1 MKGTRPLNNAE
12 IRKVSDAFEGIFA
25 VRNRSLFMLG
35 VSVGGRIS
43 ELLALKVND
52 VWQNGKPVTDL
63 LFDLNIVKGREM
75 SRAVPVN
82 IDGREAIEDLITWQT
97 ELYGNTDPTRS
108 LFTSRNGQGSQRMT
122 RKAAYDVLKDAFEG
136 AGLNG
141 KLGTHSLRKSYAQR
155 LYEQTNDIYA
165 VQEML
170 GHKSVIT
177 TQRYLGVNYASV
189 REASEAMSVSSEGD
203 ISTKT
208 SPSVNEAP
216 DDVLLMELLRRGY
229 DVTKLLEKDESM
241 QLLESSDETTPLN
254 DETTPLNDETTP
266 LNDETTPLK
275 FV

>member
-1 MKGTRPLNNAE
+1 MKGTRPLDNAE
-12 IRKVSDAFEGIFA
+12 IRKISEAFGGIFA

-52 VWQNGKPVTDL
+52 IWQNGKPVKDL
-63 LFDLNIVKGREM
+63 LFDLNIVKGGEI

-82 IDGREAIEDLITWQT
+82 IDGREAIENLIAWHI
-97 ELYGNTDPTRS
+97 ELYGDVNPIRP
-108 LFTSRNGQGSQRMT
+108 LFPSRKGRGSKAMT
-122 RKAAYDVLKDAFEG
+122 RIAAHNALRDAFES

-170 GHKSVIT
+170 GHKSVVT

-189 REASEAMSVSSEGD
+189 RNASEAMSIHAELNV
-203 ISTKT
+203 STKT
-208 SPSVNEAP
+208 LSSVNDAS
-216 DDVLLMELLRRGY
+216 DDEILVELLRRGY
-229 DVTKLLEKDESM
+229 DVARLLQKNEAEPSFEPETEK
-241 QLLESSDETTPLN
+241 TT
-254 DETTPLNDETTP
+254 T
-266 LNDETTPLK
+266 K

>member
-1 MKGTRPLNNAE
+1 MKGTRPLDNAE
-12 IRKVSDAFEGIFA
+12 IRKVSEAFDGVFA

-52 VWQNGKPVTDL
+52 VWQNEKSVKDL
-63 LFDLNIVKGREM
+63 LFDLKIVKGGEV

-82 IDGREAIEDLITWQT
+82 VDGRQAIENLIVWHT
-97 ELYGNTDPTRS
+97 ELYGGVDPTRP
-108 LFTSRNGQGSQRMT
+108 LFPSRKGHGLKAMT
-122 RKAAYDVLKDAFEG
+122 RIAAHSVLKDAFEA

-170 GHKSVIT
+170 GHKSVVT

-189 REASEAMSVSSEGD
+189 RDASEAMSIHAESN
-203 ISTKT
+203 IRTKT
-208 SPSVNEAP
+208 LSSVYEAS
-216 DDVLLMELLRRGY
+216 DDALLIELLRRGY
-229 DVTKLLEKDESM
+229 DVARLLQKDEAQQPFQS
-241 QLLESSDETTPLN
+241 EDEKTTSR
-254 DETTPLNDETTP
+254 
-266 LNDETTPLK
+266 

>member
-1 MKGTRPLNNAE
+1 MKGTRPLDNVE
-12 IRKVSDAFEGIFA
+12 IRKVSRAFNGVFA
-25 VRNRSLFMLG
+25 VRNQSLFMLG

-43 ELLALKVND
+43 ELLALRVND
-52 VWQNGKPVTDL
+52 VWQNGKPVKDL
-63 LFDLNIVKGREM
+63 LFDLSIVKGGEV

-82 IDGREAIEDLITWQT
+82 ADGRQAIDNIIAWQV
-97 ELYGNTDPTRS
+97 ELYGNIDPTRP
-108 LFTSRNGQGSQRMT
+108 LFPSRNGQGSQMMT
-122 RKAAYDVLKDAFEG
+122 RKAAHDLLKNAFEA

-189 REASEAMSVSSEGD
+189 REASEAMSVHSEGD
-203 ISTKT
+203 VTTKT
-208 SPSVNEAP
+208 SPSVNGAT
-216 DDVLLMELLRRGY
+216 DDVLLVELLRRGY
-229 DVTKLLEKDESM
+229 DVARLLQKDESE
-241 QLLESSDETTPLN
+241 QSFQSEDEKITP
-254 DETTPLNDETTP
+254 
-266 LNDETTPLK
+266 K

>member
-1 MKGTRPLNNAE
+1 MKGTRPLDNAE
-12 IRKVSDAFEGIFA
+12 IRSVSEAFGGVFA

-52 VWQNGKPVTDL
+52 VWQNGKPVKDL
-63 LFDLNIVKGREM
+63 LFDLSIVKGGEV

-82 IDGREAIEDLITWQT
+82 IDGRHAIENLIAWHANLFG
-97 ELYGNTDPTRS
+97 EISSTRP
-108 LFTSRNGQGSQRMT
+108 LFPSRKGRGLKAMT
-122 RKAAYDVLKDAFEG
+122 RIAAHDALKTVFGA

-170 GHKSVIT
+170 GHKSVVT

-189 REASEAMSVSSEGD
+189 RDASEAMSIHSE
-203 ISTKT
+203 SNVRTKT
-208 SPSVNEAP
+208 LSSVYEAS
-216 DDVLLMELLRRGY
+216 DDELLIELLRRGY
-229 DVTKLLEKDESM
+229 DVARLLEKNDTE
-241 QLLESSDETTPLN
+241 QPFQPLN
-254 DETTPLNDETTP
+254 EKITS
-266 LNDETTPLK
+266 K

>member
-1 MKGTRPLNNAE
+1 MKGTRPLDNTE
-12 IRKVSDAFEGIFA
+12 IRKVSDAFDGIFA
-25 VRNRSLFMLG
+25 VRNRNLFMLG

-52 VWQNGKPVTDL
+52 VWQNGKPVKDL
-63 LFDLNIVKGREM
+63 LFNLNIVKGSEV

-82 IDGREAIEDLITWQT
+82 IDGRGAIENLITWQT
-97 ELYGNTDPTRS
+97 ELYGNAKPTRA
-108 LFTSRNGQGSQRMT
+108 LFPSRNGQGSKTMT
-122 RKAAYDVLKDAFEG
+122 RKAAHDVLKNAFEA

-170 GHKSVIT
+170 GHKSVVT

-189 REASEAMSVSSEGD
+189 REASEAMSVYSEGD

-216 DDVLLMELLRRGY
+216 DDVLLVELLRRGY
-229 DVTKLLEKDESM
+229 DVA
-241 QLLESSDETTPLN
+241 QLLQKEERQEPLQSSDKKTASR
-254 DETTPLNDETTP
+254 
-266 LNDETTPLK
+266 

>member
-1 MKGTRPLNNAE
+1 MKGTRPLDNEE
-12 IRKVSDAFEGIFA
+12 IRKISEAFNGTFA

-52 VWQNGKPVTDL
+52 VWQNGKPVKDL
-63 LFDLNIVKGREM
+63 LFDRKIVKGGEV

-82 IDGREAIEDLITWQT
+82 VDGRQAIEDLIVWHT
-97 ELYGNTDPTRS
+97 EAFEIDPTRP
-108 LFTSRNGQGSQRMT
+108 LFPSRNGHGLKAMT
-122 RKAAYDVLKDAFEG
+122 RIAAHNALRRAFED

-170 GHKSVIT
+170 GHKSVVT

-189 REASEAMSVSSEGD
+189 RDASEAMSIYAELNV
-203 ISTKT
+203 STKT
-208 SPSVNEAP
+208 LSSVDDAP
-216 DDVLLMELLRRGY
+216 DDELLIELLRRGY
-229 DVTKLLEKDESM
+229 DVARLLEKKDTQQPFQLPDEEATS
-241 QLLESSDETTPLN
+241 
-254 DETTPLNDETTP
+254 
-266 LNDETTPLK
+266 K
-275 FV
+275 FA

>member
-1 MKGTRPLNNAE
+1 MKGTRPLDNAE
-12 IRKVSDAFEGIFA
+12 IRKVSEAFSGTFA
-25 VRNRSLFMLG
+25 IRNRNLFMLG

-43 ELLALKVND
+43 ELLALKVGD
-52 VWQNGKPVTDL
+52 VWQNGKPVKDL
-63 LFDLNIVKGREM
+63 LFDRNIVKGGEV

-82 IDGREAIEDLITWQT
+82 VDGRQAIEALIAWHT
-97 ELYGNTDPTRS
+97 EYYAAIDAARP
-108 LFTSRNGQGSQRMT
+108 LFPSRKGKGVKPMT
-122 RKAAYDVLKDAFEG
+122 RIAAHDVLKPAFEA

-170 GHKSVIT
+170 GHKSVVT

-189 REASEAMSVSSEGD
+189 RDASEAMSIHAESN

-208 SPSVNEAP
+208 LSSVNDAA
-216 DDVLLMELLRRGY
+216 DDELLVELLRRGY
-229 DVTKLLEKDESM
+229 DVARLLQKDESEQSI
-241 QLLESSDETTPLN
+241 QLPDQKNIS
-254 DETTPLNDETTP
+254 
-266 LNDETTPLK
+266 K

>member
-1 MKGTRPLNNAE
+1 MKGTRPLDNAE
-12 IRKVSDAFEGIFA
+12 IRKVLESFEGVFA

-43 ELLALKVND
+43 ELLALNVND
-52 VWQNGKPVTDL
+52 VWQNNKPVKDL
-63 LFDLNIVKGREM
+63 LFDRNIVKGGEV

-82 IDGREAIEDLITWQT
+82 TDGRQAIENLIAWHAKMFGDIT
-97 ELYGNTDPTRS
+97 PTRP
-108 LFTSRNGQGSQRMT
+108 LFPSRKGQGLKAMT
-122 RKAAYDVLKDAFEG
+122 RIAAHDALKIAFEA

-170 GHKSVIT
+170 GHKSVVT

-189 REASEAMSVSSEGD
+189 RDASEAMSIHAESNVR
-203 ISTKT
+203 TKT
-208 SPSVNEAP
+208 LSSVYDAS
-216 DDVLLMELLRRGY
+216 DDELLIELLRRGY
-229 DVTKLLEKDESM
+229 DVARLLDKNDTEQPLQPSNE
-241 QLLESSDETTPLN
+241 EITP
-254 DETTPLNDETTP
+254 
-266 LNDETTPLK
+266 K

>member
-1 MKGTRPLNNAE
+1 MKGTRPLDNAE
-12 IRKVSDAFEGIFA
+12 IRKVSDAFDGIFA

-52 VWQNGKPVTDL
+52 VWQNGKPVKDL
-63 LFDLNIVKGREM
+63 LFDRNIVKGGEI

-82 IDGREAIEDLITWQT
+82 VDGREAIENLITWQT
-97 ELYGNTDPTRS
+97 ELYGNIKPIRP
-108 LFTSRNGQGSQRMT
+108 LFPSRNGQGSQTMT
-122 RKAAYDVLKDAFEG
+122 RKAAHDVLKRAFET

-189 REASEAMSVSSEGD
+189 REASEAMSVYSEGD

-208 SPSVNEAP
+208 LPSVNEAT
-216 DDVLLMELLRRGY
+216 DDVLLVELLRRGY
-229 DVTKLLEKDESM
+229 DVARLLQKEEL
-241 QLLESSDETTPLN
+241 QEPLQASGQK
-254 DETTPLNDETTP
+254 TASR
-266 LNDETTPLK
+266 

>member
-1 MKGTRPLNNAE
+1 MKGTRPLDNAE
-12 IRKVSDAFEGIFA
+12 IRKVSDAFDGIFA

-52 VWQNGKPVTDL
+52 VWQNGKPVKDL
-63 LFDLNIVKGREM
+63 LFDRNIVKGSEV

-82 IDGREAIEDLITWQT
+82 IDGRQAIENLIAWHI
-97 ELYGNTDPTRS
+97 ELYGGIVPTRP
-108 LFTSRNGQGSQRMT
+108 LFPSRNGQGTRAMT
-122 RKAAYDVLKDAFEG
+122 RIAAHNALKDAFET

-170 GHKSVIT
+170 GHKSVVT

-189 REASEAMSVSSEGD
+189 RDASEAMSIQAELNVR
-203 ISTKT
+203 TKT
-208 SPSVNEAP
+208 LSSVNEAT
-216 DDVLLMELLRRGY
+216 DDVLLVELLRRGY
-229 DVTKLLEKDESM
+229 DVARLLQKEER
-241 QLLESSDETTPLN
+241 QEPLQSSDKKTASR
-254 DETTPLNDETTP
+254 
-266 LNDETTPLK
+266 